1 MLIYHSRISKTNV
14 SNFYPFPPLRVI
26 LPTPH
31 NPAPE
36 ALLTVMHA
44 LLALFIILYPVFVIQ
59 KEHPQPFFFFC
70 PSSPLRSPPAKCSNY
85 VAFFRFLCPLSVSK
99 DMQGIISLSLHQE
112 RLRSS
117 ISCQKRQ
124 SVFKPIAPSDV
135 VTLSYSVCICRNAS
149 SKCAKT
155 LSLSARCSFVND
167 GS

>member
-26 LPTPH
+26 FPTPH

-36 ALLTVMHA
+36 ALLTVIHTSCTDH
-44 LLALFIILYPVFVIQ
+44 YTVSCSCHS
-59 KEHPQPFFFFC
+59 KEHPQPFSFC
-70 PSSPLRSPPAKCSNY
+70 PSSPLRYPPRKMFKLCSL
-85 VAFFRFLCPLSVSK
+85 FRFMPFKRIKRLSRH
-99 DMQGIISLSLHQE
+99 ILPSLHQE
-112 RLRSS
+112 RLKSS

>member
-59 KEHPQPFFFFC
+59 KEHPQPFFFFAHPRHC
-70 PSSPLRSPPAKCSNY
+70 DPLLQN
-85 VAFFRFLCPLSVSK
+85 VQI
-99 DMQGIISLSLHQE
+99 M
-112 RLRSS
+112 
-117 ISCQKRQ
+117 
-124 SVFKPIAPSDV
+124 
-135 VTLSYSVCICRNAS
+135 
-149 SKCAKT
+149 
-155 LSLSARCSFVND
+155 
-167 GS
+167 

>member
-59 KEHPQPFFFFC
+59 KEHPQP
-70 PSSPLRSPPAKCSNY
+70 
-85 VAFFRFLCPLSVSK
+85 
-99 DMQGIISLSLHQE
+99 MSLS
-112 RLRSS
+112 
-117 ISCQKRQ
+117 
-124 SVFKPIAPSDV
+124 
-135 VTLSYSVCICRNAS
+135 
-149 SKCAKT
+149 
-155 LSLSARCSFVND
+155 
-167 GS
+167 

>member
-36 ALLTVMHA
+36 SLLTVIHT
-44 LLALFIILYPVFVIQ
+44 LLALIIILYPVLVIQ
-59 KEHPQPFFFFC
+59 KEHPQPFFFLPILATAI
-70 PSSPLRSPPAKCSNY
+70 PSFKMFKLCSLFP
-85 VAFFRFLCPLSVSK
+85 FFMPFKRVK
-99 DMQGIISLSLHQE
+99 RYARHISLSLHQE
-112 RLRSS
+112 RLKSS